1 MTRIDGVIFD
11 WGNTLVDYPLRT
23 GPEQHRFLA
32 SFLLDHADILAS
44 SARID
49 IRSAAS
55 DDAWLAA
62 FNRENDDFAVRP
74 FGDRLRPLLG
84 DGLAQGLLDELERH
98 LCERI
103 FASGIVIDGAGA
115 LMTRIRDAGRPVCIL
130 SNTPWG
136 TSSRLWR
143 QELERHPV
151 STGASIVLCGDVGYR
166 KPHRATFR
174 RCLEELG
181 TAPTTTVMI
190 GDNLASDV
198 AGAAAYG
205 LPAIWYNKVG
215 DDAPP
220 GSRAVASLLDLTDLL
235 GTRMQT

>member
-32 SFLLDHADILAS
+32 SFLLDHADILTP

-84 DGLAQGLLDELERH
+84 DGLAPGLLDELERH
-98 LCERI
+98 LCKRI
-103 FASGIVIDGAGA
+103 FDSGLVIDGAVA
-115 LMTRIRDAGRPVCIL
+115 LVTQIRQAGLPVCIL

-151 STGASIVLCGDVGYR
+151 SAGASIVLCGDVGYR
-166 KPHRATFR
+166 KPHRAAFR
-174 RCLEELG
+174 RCLDELG
-181 TAPTTTVMI
+181 TAPTATVMI
-190 GDNLASDV
+190 GDSLSSDIV
-198 AGAAAYG
+198 GAAEYG
-205 LPAIWYNKVG
+205 LSAVWYKRA
-215 DDAPP
+215 DDHNPS
-220 GSRAVASLLDLTDLL
+220 GYRTVETLLDLTDLL
-235 GTRMQT
+235 KI